1 MARKVI
7 SAERA
12 QVRSGRERAGLPDP
26 GKGLVGLNR
35 NEYAML
41 KEIAKA
47 GGKTDSPALT
57 RDPRFAGHPETVDK
71 AKEVYDGTCS

>member
-1 MARKVI
+1 M
-7 SAERA
+7 
-12 QVRSGRERAGLPDP
+12 
-26 GKGLVGLNR
+26 GLNR